1 MKTLSKKLLT
11 ICLAAALSSGAMAAT
26 ISGTISYS
34 GSSVG
39 QIYIVVF
46 TDSTL
51 HQRLTQMGQLSS
63 PGQYVISG
71 IPDGTY
77 YIVSVMITE
86 SSGQMLVTD
95 PWGAYGT
102 LGGLT
107 PVTLSA
113 GNSVTGIN
121 MTLIDGTLSNP
132 NPFYKKPVAPNRTIQ
147 LPDLTSGGQDPSLVY
162 ADTSLYLF
170 KQDHQNG
177 PTASVYV
184 INPAT
189 GAVANTYSINL
200 TSSANGI
207 CWLGN
212 VTYHKGAF
220 WSAGGYGDPSGSDKG
235 IVGVF
240 KIDIGT
246 STSSNQLPAAPGID
260 TTNEFGGL
268 ASDGVNLYLGIDLPN
283 STQDH
288 GVVKFD
294 PSLVS
299 KVPAIPFFKLSL
311 RPSYLCYA
319 NNSLW
324 AGADSVLKMNPA
336 DGSILAGY
344 NIPAGC
350 AQVYLD
356 GMFWMY
362 DQSDNTLKAY
372 TPQTTGVSKGTD
384 LRTPTSF
391 SLLQNYP
398 NPFNPATMI
407 SYQLPVN
414 SYVTLKVYDV
424 LGREVTALVNEK
436 KDAGRYSVQ
445 WDASAMASG
454 IYFYSLQ
461 AGEYRDTK
469 RMLLLK

>member
-1 MKTLSKKLLT
+1 MKTLSKQLLT
-11 ICLAAALSSGAMAAT
+11 ICLVAALSAGTMAAT
-26 ISGTISYS
+26 ISGTISYT
-34 GSSVG
+34 GSSTG
-39 QIYIVVF
+39 QIFVAVF
-46 TDSTL
+46 ADSTL
-51 HQRLTQMGQLSS
+51 HRRLTQMGQLSS

-77 YIVSVMITE
+77 YIISVMITDSTGE
-86 SSGQMLVTD
+86 LLATD

-107 PVTLSA
+107 PVTLSG
-113 GNSVTGIN
+113 GNNLTDIN
-121 MTLIDGTLSNP
+121 MTLVDGTLSNP
-132 NPFYKKPVAPNRTIQ
+132 NPFYRKPVTPDRITQ
-147 LPDLTSGGQDPSLVY
+147 LPEITSGGQDPSLVY
-162 ADTSLYLF
+162 ADSSLYLF
-170 KQDHQNG
+170 KHDHQNG
-177 PTASVYV
+177 ATASVYV
-184 INPAT
+184 INAAT
-189 GAVANTYSINL
+189 GAVSNTYSINL

-246 STSSNQLPAAPGID
+246 SKSSNQLPAGPGID

-268 ASDGVNLYLGIDLPN
+268 ASDGVNLYLGIDLQNP
-283 STQDH
+283 TQDH

-299 KVPAIPFFKLSL
+299 QVPAIPFYKLDL

-324 AGADSVLKMNPA
+324 AGSDSVLKMNPA

-344 NIPAGC
+344 NIPGGA

-356 GMFWMY
+356 GMFWTY

-372 TPQTTGVSKGTD
+372 ALQTTGVPRGTG
-384 LRTPTSF
+384 LRIPTSI

-398 NPFNPATMI
+398 NPFNPATVI

-424 LGREVTALVNEK
+424 LGREVAGLVNEK
-436 KDAGRYSVQ
+436 QDAGHFSVQ
-445 WDASAMASG
+445 WDATKMPSG
-454 IYFYSLQ
+454 VYFYTLQ
-461 AGEYRDTK
+461 AGEYRATK
-469 RMLLLK
+469 RMLLVK